1 MALILALVTAAGAPV
16 LAAQLH
22 PVCAARHHDC
32 GKTATL
38 MTCCCGNQGDRSNP
52 SSPAESRVQVTPDVA
67 PVVGVLAQTLLA
79 APTMTVVH
87 VQASPPRTAR
97 LDLPTLFATLLI

>member
-22 PVCAARHHDC
+22 PACAAQHHDC

-38 MTCCCGNQGDRSNP
+38 MTCCCGDQGDPSNP

-67 PVVGVLAQTLLA
+67 PAVGVLAQTLVA
-79 APTMTVVH
+79 RTMAVIH
-87 VQASPPRTAR
+87 VLASPPRTAP